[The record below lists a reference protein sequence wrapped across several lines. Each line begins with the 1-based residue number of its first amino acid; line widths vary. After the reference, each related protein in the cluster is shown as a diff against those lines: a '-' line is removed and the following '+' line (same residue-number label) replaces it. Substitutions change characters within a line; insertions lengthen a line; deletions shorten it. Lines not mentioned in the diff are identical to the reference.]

1 LHEIIPSLIYH
12 FAAKIHKSSL
22 SDSIIS
28 RPKARPRFGSI
39 LGIILWLSASLLH
52 LKMRPSS
59 DTERTQVPTRT
70 NSAEHLDTLSE
81 KQTNMTEPVNEPDLR
96 QPPSRQQYDDTF
108 DDNEV
113 LEGSGEDSDVE
124 KGNVE
129 GGNERAEQLKRKESK
144 QKDPNLIEW
153 DGPEDPENPMNWPT
167 SKKWIVTLALGMMT
181 FCVTFASSVFSNATV
196 PVAELFG
203 VSTEVT
209 TLGTSLFVLGFG
221 AGPLVSFSLHNFHPS
236 C

>member
-1 LHEIIPSLIYH
+1 
-12 FAAKIHKSSL
+12 
-22 SDSIIS
+22 
-28 RPKARPRFGSI
+28 
-39 LGIILWLSASLLH
+39 
-52 LKMRPSS
+52 MRPSS

-70 NSAEHLDTLSE
+70 NSVDHLDTLSE
-81 KQTNMTEPVNEPDLR
+81 KKTNMTEPANEPELAQR
-96 QPPSRQQYDDTF
+96 PSRQQYDDTF
-108 DDNEV
+108 DNNEV
-113 LEGSGEDSDVE
+113 IEGSGEDTDVE
-124 KGNVE
+124 KGDVE
-129 GGNERAEQLKRKESK
+129 SDNERAERLRRKESTP
-144 QKDPNLIEW
+144 KDPNLIEW

-167 SKKWIVTLALGMMT
+167 SKKWTVTLALGMMT

-221 AGPLVSFSLHNFHPS
+221 AGPLVSFNSFVFDIS